1 MEVRASQGPQQAGRI
16 PINALSSV
24 RPVNVHV
31 QSVRPVVCAFWL
43 EQTHIPL
50 VLFVDR
56 VVARLIGL
64 YICWLG
70 GGMPYMP
77 YKV

>member
-1 MEVRASQGPQQAGRI
+1 MVGISRLPSTPRQLTVEVSASLGPQQAGRI

-24 RPVNVHV
+24 RPVDVRV

-56 VVARLIGL
+56 VVAIDR
-64 YICWLG
+64 
-70 GGMPYMP
+70 
-77 YKV
+77 